1 MKQQGLLFIDYLIK
15 LLTVL
20 KMKDLEVTT
29 MTRLRQ
35 LLFNLRN
42 IDSTESDWNLWQTNT
57 GIFSYKKDTKEHALS
72 SFPN

>member
-42 IDSTESDWNLWQTNT
+42 IDSTESDWNL
-57 GIFSYKKDTKEHALS
+57 
-72 SFPN
+72 